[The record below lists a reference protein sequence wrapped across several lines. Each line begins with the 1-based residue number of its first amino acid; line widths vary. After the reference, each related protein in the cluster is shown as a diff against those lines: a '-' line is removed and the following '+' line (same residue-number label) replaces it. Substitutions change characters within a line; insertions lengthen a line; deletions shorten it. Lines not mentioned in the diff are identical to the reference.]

1 MYFKNTKVWY
11 DVLISIFMKKTFAF
25 RKQTFAQTNY
35 NIYEIMI
42 LLNNVTYFIPYILTH
57 YIDV

>member
-1 MYFKNTKVWY
+1 MNTKAWY

-35 NIYEIMI
+35 NICEFMSVKVSF
-42 LLNNVTYFIPYILTH
+42 VTPGIEKN
-57 YIDV
+57 